1 MDKKKL
7 VKSIRKMCAERN
19 ISVRKLEASVGFGNG
34 IISKWE
40 EASPSL
46 DNVLKVCD
54 YFGITPN
61 ELLGYSEIT
70 HMMLKEV
77 IGLKLR
83 VDELEKTQGRAVDMV
98 HDYISNSEAA
108 AVMQQEAL
116 QQLPKNI
123 ENMIRNQL
131 THYGETKGFS

>member
-7 VKSIRKMCAERN
+7 VESIRKMCAERN
-19 ISVRKLEASVGFGNG
+19 ISVRKLEASVDFGNG
-34 IISKWE
+34 TISKWE

-83 VDELEKTQGRAVDMV
+83 VDELEKTQRRAVDMV
-98 HDYISNSEAA
+98 YEYISNSEAV
-108 AVMQQEAL
+108 AVMQQEIL
-116 QQLPKNI
+116 QQLPKKI
-123 ENMIRNQL
+123 ENVLQHL
-131 THYGETKGFS
+131 TENTRC